1 VKLYK
6 SLAENGFC
14 CHGGTGQWSLPNGKK
29 PGAWMP
35 KLVDLNPCHRGYH
48 VLREQDLLT
57 FVGPA
62 LFEVEVRGEKIIC
75 DDKVVVAEARLVRHV
90 PGWTHQNL
98 VIFACDC
105 AERVLSIFEK
115 TLPDDKRTRAAIEA
129 ARKWAAEPTDAN
141 ARAARAAAEEETA
154 AWAAR
159 AAEAGAAARAGA
171 AGAAAE
177 EETAAWAAEAAAR
190 AAEAGAAAEEE
201 TAAWAAAAAARAAA
215 AAARAA
221 AAWAAARAAA
231 AAAAARAKERKWQ
244 IKHLCEVM
252 GI

>member
-1 VKLYK
+1 MKLYK

-48 VLREQDLLT
+48 VLREQDLLV

-159 AAEAGAAARAGA
+159 AAEAR
-171 AGAAAE
+171 
-177 EETAAWAAEAAAR
+177 AAEAAAR
-190 AAEAGAAAEEE
+190 AAAA
-201 TAAWAAAAAARAAA
+201 AAWAAAAWAAARAAA

-221 AAWAAARAAA
+221 AAGAAAEEETAAEAAAWAARAAARAAE
-231 AAAAARAKERKWQ
+231 AARAKERKWQ